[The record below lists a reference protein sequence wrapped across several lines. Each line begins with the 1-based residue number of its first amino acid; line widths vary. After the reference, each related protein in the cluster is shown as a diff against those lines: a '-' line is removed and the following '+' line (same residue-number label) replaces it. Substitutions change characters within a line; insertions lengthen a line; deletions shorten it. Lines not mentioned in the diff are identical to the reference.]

1 MCIAKCHVM
10 LAPEKNSDRGGS
22 MKKKLAAG
30 IIALLLL
37 STGIVWAQNSADP
50 FAANHRKGSQ
60 SIEISPGGFLPLF
73 VLDSNFAVISSP
85 NMSPGAAFSVLYR
98 YMLGKNL
105 GIGGSIAGSFV
116 TTVGGRTL
124 FLAPVCLSSTYV
136 FGTDPMEFDISTEIG
151 MNVMRLS
158 GNGIISPIAKLGGGI
173 SRYISESW
181 SIGGKLMWWFVP
193 EIHLGSYANLDSYAN
208 FLEFSIGAQYHF

>member
-1 MCIAKCHVM
+1 M
-10 LAPEKNSDRGGS
+10 LAPEKNSERGGS
-22 MKKKLAAG
+22 MKKKLVAAA
-30 IIALLLL
+30 IVLLVLCI
-37 STGIVWAQNSADP
+37 GMVWAQDSADP
-50 FAANHRKGSQ
+50 FAANRKKGSQ

-73 VLDSNFAVISSP
+73 VLDSNFAMISTP

-105 GIGGSIAGSFV
+105 GVGGSIAGSFV

-124 FLAPVCLSSTYV
+124 FLAPVCVSSTWV
-136 FGTDPMEFDISTEIG
+136 FGTDPMEFDISAEIG

-193 EIHLGSYANLDSYAN
+193 ELHLGSYANLNSYAS